1 MAQVIWTEQASAE
14 LLEIGE
20 YLEEYSE
27 YYAKAWVRKI
37 YARVTNLEKFP
48 YMGRVVPE
56 IGDKNIRELIEG
68 KYRLIYELL
77 GEDIILIQKIFHS
90 SRNLD
95 QR

>member
-1 MAQVIWTEQASAE
+1 
-14 LLEIGE
+14 
-20 YLEEYSE
+20 
-27 YYAKAWVRKI
+27 
-37 YARVTNLEKFP
+37 
-48 YMGRVVPE
+48 MGRVVPE

-77 GEDIILIQKIFHS
+77 GEDIILIQKVFHS